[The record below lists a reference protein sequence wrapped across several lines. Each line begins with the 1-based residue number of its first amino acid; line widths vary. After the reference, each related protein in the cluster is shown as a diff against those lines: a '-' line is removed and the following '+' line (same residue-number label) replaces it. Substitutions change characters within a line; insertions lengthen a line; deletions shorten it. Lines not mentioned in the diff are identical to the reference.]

1 METSGNRGR
10 NVSNLE
16 GLGGGGGE
24 IRKAELQTEDH
35 LITLTTKEPRNKHHK
50 PKQIL

>member
-24 IRKAELQTEDH
+24 KRKAAWQTGER
-35 LITLTTKEPRNKHHK
+35 LPYNTNNQRT
-50 PKQIL
+50 